1 MKQTVFVSC
10 FFSFVLSRPL
20 CTRLPVPGGQRR
32 QAQSVEGVVRIHD
45 CVLTIPFFGFYGC
58 LRLCPL
64 EEVSEVDSTANTAV
78 REELLGELSYFVE
91 AL

>member
-1 MKQTVFVSC
+1 A
-10 FFSFVLSRPL
+10 
-20 CTRLPVPGGQRR
+20 PGGQRR
-32 QAQSVEGVVRIHD
+32 QAQSVVGVVRIHD

-78 REELLGELSYFVE
+78 REELLGGVSERGRVGAGKTHTNLN
-91 AL
+91 